1 MNVLYIFYFR
11 ILAFKNN
18 GDVSLGKKKNFNLGS
33 VVPALR

>member
-18 GDVSLGKKKNFNLGS
+18 GDVSLGKKNFNLGS